1 MPAERV
7 LERNAMNKKI
17 LGGAMGAAMAL
28 SIGIVSTWEGT
39 ELESYQD
46 SVGVWTVCTGHTGTA
61 APGQTRTPAECE
73 ALLASDLG
81 DAFAAVDRYIH
92 VPLEPETRA
101 AFVSFTFNLGAGKLQ
116 RSTLA
121 RKANAGDLEGAC
133 NELPRWVYA
142 GGQRLRGLVNR
153 RKAERDLCLEGVR
166 NAEQA
171 DSKSDAV
178 GAGDSASGWGWFDM
192 ATQWFT
198 GSVDRGTA
206 GQRQYASHA

>member
-1 MPAERV
+1 MPAGRV
-7 LERNAMNKKI
+7 LELSAMNKKI
-17 LGGAMGAAMAL
+17 LGGALGAAMAL
-28 SIGIVSTWEGT
+28 SVGIVSTWEGT
-39 ELESYQD
+39 ELKSYQD

-61 APGQTRTPAECE
+61 GPGQTRTPAECE
-73 ALLASDLG
+73 ALLASDMG

-142 GGQRLRGLVNR
+142 DGQRLRGLVNR

-171 DSKSDAV
+171 DSTSDAV

-192 ATQWFT
+192 ATEWVT
-198 GSVDRGTA
+198 GSISGYPTA
-206 GQRQYASHA
+206 AGHYPSRA

>member
-1 MPAERV
+1 MPAGQV
-7 LERNAMNKKI
+7 VAMNKKI
-17 LGGAMGAAMAL
+17 LGGAAGVAMAL
-28 SIGIVSTWEGT
+28 TVGIVTTWEGT
-39 ELESYQD
+39 ELKSYQD

-61 APGQTRTPAECE
+61 APGQTRTPQECE

-101 AFVSFTFNLGAGKLQ
+101 ALVSFTFNLGAGKLK
-116 RSTLA
+116 RSTLV
-121 RKANAGDLEGAC
+121 RKANAGDLKGAC

-142 GGQRLRGLVNR
+142 DGQRLRGLVNR

-171 DSKSDAV
+171 DSKSAAV
-178 GAGDSASGWGWFDM
+178 GAGDSPGGWHWFDV

-198 GSVDRGTA
+198 GSVGRGPA
-206 GQRQYASHA
+206 GERQYASRA